1 MVRMEV
7 AHLGLD
13 RSTNTPVVVLKE
25 RSGDRMLR
33 IFIGAPEAAAI
44 ALEMRG
50 ESPPRP
56 MTHDLLK
63 HLLAGWGGA
72 LRRVTI
78 TGLKDN
84 TYFAELL
91 VYRGEQIFEIDA
103 RPSDGIA
110 LALRTDA
117 PIFVSED
124 VLEGDSA
131 EPGAVPPTESS
142 ADQLKKFLSKLD
154 PQDLG
159 RFQP

>member
-1 MVRMEV
+1 MVRMTV

-13 RSTNTPVVVLKE
+13 RSANTPVVVLKE
-25 RSGDRMLR
+25 ATGDRTLR
-33 IFIGAPEAAAI
+33 IWIGAAEAAAI

-50 ESPPRP
+50 DSPPRP

-63 HLLAGWGGA
+63 HVLVGLGGE

-78 TGLKDN
+78 TGVRDN
-84 TYFAELL
+84 TFFAELL
-91 VYRGEQIFEIDA
+91 VYRGAQILEIDA

-117 PIFVSED
+117 SIFVREELLD
-124 VLEGDSA
+124 GDGP
-131 EPGAVPPTESS
+131 EPAVVPPAESS

>member
-1 MVRMEV
+1 MVRIEV

-25 RSGDRMLR
+25 HSGDRMLR

-63 HLLAGWGGA
+63 HLLAALGGA

-78 TGLKDN
+78 TG
-84 TYFAELL
+84 
-91 VYRGEQIFEIDA
+91 A
-103 RPSDGIA
+103 REASGQRRSGVDIQRHIA
-110 LALRTDA
+110 IRN
-117 PIFVSED
+117 VE
-124 VLEGDSA
+124 
-131 EPGAVPPTESS
+131 
-142 ADQLKKFLSKLD
+142 KKEV
-154 PQDLG
+154 
-159 RFQP
+159 